1 MGLLFSKYASPYFFT
16 DEIIRHGR
24 FSEFVTKTLEAEGEK
39 KLWELYLSCVANPY
53 SEVGSFD
60 DFRSKVVKP
69 PAKAVDLGATVKT
82 SFDMMNSFNPETGGE
97 TK

>member
-16 DEIIRHGR
+16 DELIRCGR
-24 FSEFVTKTLEAEGEK
+24 FSEFVTKTFEAEEER

-60 DFRSKVVKP
+60 DFRNSIVKP
-69 PAKAVDLGATVKT
+69 QVKAVDLEATVKT
-82 SFDMMNSFNPETGGE
+82 SFDMINSFNPEAGGE
-97 TK
+97 TI